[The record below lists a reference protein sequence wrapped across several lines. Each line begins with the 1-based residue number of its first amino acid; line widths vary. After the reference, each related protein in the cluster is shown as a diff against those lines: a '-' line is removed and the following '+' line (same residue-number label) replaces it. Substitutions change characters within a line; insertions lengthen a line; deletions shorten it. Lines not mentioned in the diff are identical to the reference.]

1 MKRNAILND
10 GQEFRAFKMAIDQ
23 NVLTPEV
30 RANGI
35 GGVDMKRL
43 ARSID
48 QIGEGFKFSN
58 KPKAEDIFDRA
69 ICRRNGAHDQAIAF
83 WNWRPNGH
91 GWRNR

>member
-1 MKRNAILND
+1 
-10 GQEFRAFKMAIDQ
+10 MAIDQ

-43 ARSID
+43 ARSIE

-58 KPKAEDIFDRA
+58 KPKAKTSSTQA
-69 ICRRNGAHDQAIAF
+69 ICRRNRSVQSSNSFSED
-83 WNWRPNGH
+83 WRPNAAWPPKLQKVDFSH
-91 GWRNR
+91 